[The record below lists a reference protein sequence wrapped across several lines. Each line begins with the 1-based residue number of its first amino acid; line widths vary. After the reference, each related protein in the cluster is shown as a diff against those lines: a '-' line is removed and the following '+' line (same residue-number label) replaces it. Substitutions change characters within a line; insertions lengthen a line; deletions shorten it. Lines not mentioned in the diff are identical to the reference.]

1 MRGKSL
7 MQGREPTDRSVLRNN
22 PNSSVLHCREKLL
35 TSEHAP
41 VPKPT
46 QVGGERILRCAGKPS
61 LRNSAK
67 CIRNFGKRIAGA
79 GELPAEEAGA
89 GGRREAQATVYHKH
103 RYLRKRN
110 LKYKR

>member
-1 MRGKSL
+1 
-7 MQGREPTDRSVLRNN
+7 MQGRELTDRSDLRIN
-22 PNSSVLHCREKLL
+22 PNSDVLHCREKLL

-67 CIRNFGKRIAGA
+67 CIRNFGRRMAGA
-79 GELPAEEAGA
+79 GEV
-89 GGRREAQATVYHKH
+89 TC
-103 RYLRKRN
+103 
-110 LKYKR
+110 

>member
-1 MRGKSL
+1 MCPYR
-7 MQGREPTDRSVLRNN
+7 
-22 PNSSVLHCREKLL
+22 
-35 TSEHAP
+35 
-41 VPKPT
+41 KPT

-79 GELPAEEAGA
+79 REPGTGGA
-89 GGRREAQATVYHKH
+89 GPGRRREAQATVYHKH

-110 LKYKR
+110 LKYRR